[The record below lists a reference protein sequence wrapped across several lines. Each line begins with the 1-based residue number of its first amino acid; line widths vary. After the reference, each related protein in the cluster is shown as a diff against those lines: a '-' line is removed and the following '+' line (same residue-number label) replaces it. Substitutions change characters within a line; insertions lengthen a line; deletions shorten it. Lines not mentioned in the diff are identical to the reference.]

1 MLYLNPD
8 DFLLKPALATIHC
21 EPNWKWKKRDAPM
34 PNFDLFY
41 VWSGE
46 GTVLLNKKPYHVG
59 KGHCFLFRPGDE
71 TEATHNPQDPLVLT
85 YIHFDIAET
94 PRLIPSR
101 HRIFNNT
108 IGFESLLTQYIRL
121 FLVKTYGAEIEGKLI
136 LKQLIIHLLREEQEK
151 EEKVEQGHTSNN
163 LLETILEIA
172 NYIQQHP
179 GEAHTIESL
188 SVRANISQRYFS
200 KKFKQI
206 TGQTVKSY
214 IVYSRIKRAE
224 HLLHTSGMT
233 VTETAY
239 ALGYNDLHFFS
250 RQFKQYTGKNPSEVR

>member
-8 DFLLKPALATIHC
+8 DFLLKPALATILC
-21 EPNWKWKKRDAPM
+21 EPNWRWRKREKPM
-34 PNFDLFY
+34 PNYDLFY

-46 GTVLLNKKPYHVG
+46 GTVILNKKRYDVG

-71 TEATHNPQDPLVLT
+71 TEATHNPQNPLVLT
-85 YIHFDIAET
+85 YIHFDIAKT
-94 PRLIPSR
+94 ARLIPSP
-101 HRIFNNT
+101 HRIIENT
-108 IGFESLLTQYIRL
+108 ISFESLLTQYVRL

-136 LKQLIIHLLREEQEK
+136 LKQLMIHLLREEQEK
-151 EEKVEQGHTSNN
+151 QDGDDDTSHT
-163 LLETILEIA
+163 LLETIREVA

-179 GEAHTIESL
+179 GEPHTIESL
-188 SVRANISQRYFS
+188 SSRANLSQRYFS

-206 TGQTVKSY
+206 IGNTVKSY

-224 HLLHTSGMT
+224 HLLHFTGMT
-233 VTETAY
+233 LTEVAD